1 MDDAWCG
8 GCAAAGRWW
17 LCIGC
22 AAGERVHVVR
32 DGMGAWEG
40 GREGICCLG
49 ETPGTD
55 ACRYSRR
62 KRRVG
67 RTESVPPAPKEA
79 DTSTWMATSMDGWG
93 S

>member
-22 AAGERVHVVR
+22 TAGERVHVVR

-40 GREGICCLG
+40 GREG
-49 ETPGTD
+49 
-55 ACRYSRR
+55 
-62 KRRVG
+62 G
-67 RTESVPPAPKEA
+67 RGYAVWERHRERMRA
-79 DTSTWMATSMDGWG
+79 DILVVKDE
-93 S
+93 